1 MDFQY
6 NLTNNPHK
14 VFIYRSAGVYTC
26 QLPKGITMVNILAI
40 GAGGGGGGGFT
51 RTASPAQA
59 GGGGGGGATGGV
71 NRVMI
76 PKIFLTDSLIVS
88 VGSGGSGGAGGNP
101 AVAGTAGGATSV
113 AVNDSGTVGNAQTY
127 LIIGASGGGGGNQA
141 TAAAGGTGG
150 STTSTASAANI
161 NAKAALGEFVGR
173 AGIAGGD
180 GNATTNPLAG
190 VYGTAVIPLSPG
202 RGGGGINAANP
213 GTSANGGSISGR
225 GFVQDVAGGVAPGG
239 NGQNGMFMMKPFV
252 CLGGTGGASHNA
264 SDGGNGGAGGPGCGG
279 GGGGAGTSPRP
290 GGTGGRG
297 GDGLVIITC
306 W

>member
-14 VFIYRSAGVYTC
+14 VFIYNSPGTTVC
-26 QLPKGITMVNILAI
+26 QLPKGISMVHILALVPGI
-40 GAGGGGGGGFT
+40 AAFI
-51 RTASPAQA
+51 PA
-59 GGGGGGGATGGV
+59 
-71 NRVMI
+71 
-76 PKIFLTDSLIVS
+76 PPL
-88 VGSGGSGGAGGNP
+88 P
-101 AVAGTAGGATSV
+101 A
-113 AVNDSGTVGNAQTY
+113 DKGTVPVPY
-127 LIIGASGGGGGNQA
+127 
-141 TAAAGGTGG
+141 
-150 STTSTASAANI
+150 
-161 NAKAALGEFVGR
+161 
-173 AGIAGGD
+173 
-180 GNATTNPLAG
+180 
-190 VYGTAVIPLSPG
+190 IP
-202 RGGGGINAANP
+202 
-213 GTSANGGSISGR
+213 ANGGSISGR

-264 SDGGNGGAGGPGCGG
+264 SDGGNGGNGGPGSGG

>member
-14 VFIYRSAGVYTC
+14 VFIYNSPGTTVC
-26 QLPKGITMVNILAI
+26 QLPKGISMVYILAI
-40 GAGGGGGGGFT
+40 SAGGGGGGGFT
-51 RTASPAQA
+51 RFSGSA
-59 GGGGGGGATGGV
+59 GGGGGGGGTGGV

-76 PKIFLTDSLIVS
+76 PKIFLTDSLIVT
-88 VGSGGSGGAGGNP
+88 VGSGGNGGGAG
-101 AVAGTAGGATSV
+101 VSGTTGGGTSV
-113 AVNDSGTVGNAQTY
+113 AVNDSGTEANAQTY
-127 LIIGASGGGGGNQA
+127 LIIGASGGGGGNPGTGLA
-141 TAAAGGTGG
+141 GGNGGSAGTAAA
-150 STTSTASAANI
+150 ANL
-161 NAKAALGEFVGR
+161 NAKASLGEFVGR

-180 GNATTNPLAG
+180 GNATGAPLAG
-190 VYGTAVIPLSPG
+190 IYGTGVIPLSAG
-202 RGGGGINAANP
+202 RGGAGINAASP

-252 CLGGTGGASHNA
+252 SLGGTGGASHNA
-264 SDGGNGGAGGPGCGG
+264 SDGGNGGNGGQGSGG

>member
-1 MDFQY
+1 MDFLY
-6 NLTNNPHK
+6 HLTNNPHK
-14 VFIYRSAGVYTC
+14 VFIYNSPGTTIC
-26 QLPKGITMVNILAI
+26 QLPKGISMVYILAI

-59 GGGGGGGATGGV
+59 GGGGGGGGTGGV
-71 NRVMI
+71 NRAMI
-76 PKIFLTDSLIVS
+76 PKILLTDSLVVS
-88 VGSGGSGGAGGNP
+88 VGTGGDGGGAG
-101 AVAGTAGGATSV
+101 VSGTAGTPSNVG
-113 AVNDSGTVGNAQTY
+113 VNDGTVSLGAQAILVAATT
-127 LIIGASGGGGGNQA
+127 GGGGGNPG
-141 TAAAGGTGG
+141 TAVAGGTGG
-150 STTSTASAANI
+150 SAGGASSATI

-180 GNATTNPLAG
+180 GNATGSPLAG
-190 VYGTAVIPLSPG
+190 IYGTGVVPLSAG
-202 RGGGGINAANP
+202 RGGAGINAANP

-252 CLGGTGGASHNA
+252 SLGGTGGASHNA
-264 SDGGNGGAGGPGCGG
+264 SDGGNGGNGGPGSGG

-297 GDGLVIITC
+297 GNGLVIIVC